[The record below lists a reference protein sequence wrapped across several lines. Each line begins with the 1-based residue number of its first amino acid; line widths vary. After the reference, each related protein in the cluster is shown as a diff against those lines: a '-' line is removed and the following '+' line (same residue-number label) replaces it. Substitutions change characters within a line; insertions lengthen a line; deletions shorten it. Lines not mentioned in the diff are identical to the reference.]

1 MNVWDRVVVVGVLVV
16 IHEVV
21 ASWPERMV
29 LSVVVVA
36 VMGLLSLYSF
46 VVILPFLLLLL
57 LFITFFSM

>member
-1 MNVWDRVVVVGVLVV
+1 MNVWDRVVVVGVLAV

-21 ASWPERMV
+21 ASWLERMV

-46 VVILPFLLLLL
+46 VVILPFCCCCCYL
-57 LFITFFSM
+57 